1 MREVRVPEDRVG
13 VVIGE
18 GGETKNVLEEDT
30 DTELQIEDNNVEIEG
45 DPQVHVLLS

>member
-18 GGETKNVLEEDT
+18 GGETKNVLKKT
-30 DTELQIEDNNVEIEG
+30 PTQ
-45 DPQVHVLLS
+45 SFR